1 MPTRRAFLVHLAAA
15 PFYFHHLAAASF
27 PATNLDPVSG
37 DLAHAFTSPPE
48 ATRPYVLWM
57 WMGCNISKQGI
68 TRDLEAMKEAGI
80 GGATIFSLA
89 DTLIPWAGVIGKSPT
104 PEIVTWTEP
113 WWAMVHHAA
122 SECRRLGLELTLH
135 NCAGYES
142 SGGTWI
148 TPELAMQ
155 EVIWSEQKVTGGK
168 PLVLTLPRAVVDP
181 HPHSLFPEL
190 WIPSEGKIAAPIVE
204 GRKTYYRDIAVAAIP
219 AEGAPTLDR
228 VFDLSAK
235 MNPQGELRWDAP
247 PGEWSIYRFGHTT
260 TGAMIQPAQ
269 WDAIGLECDKMN
281 AEAVTFH
288 VQHVLGEMRKHLG
301 DLAGSALTTLY
312 FDSYEAGDPT
322 WTPKM
327 REEFQARRGYDI
339 VPWLPVFAGRTL
351 GTQSDTQRFQADFQ
365 RTVKDLYRDC
375 YWAVPRALAH
385 EAGLQFVAEPYT
397 GPWEVEEVVKFLD
410 HANMEFWTTGNTYS
424 PVAADPIRES
434 AYACGQRIVGAE
446 AFTTQPDF
454 AHWDEHP
461 AWLKPIGDA
470 AFCAGVN
477 RMSVHHWV
485 QQPWEP
491 KYRPGNAMGQWGTH
505 FGRYQTW
512 WEPGKAWFQYL
523 WRCQTLLQAGVLV
536 PASAESSAQLVPTS
550 GTLDLQSIHRRRGGD
565 DIYFVANV
573 ARTAGAASCAFPVQG
588 KQPELWDPVWAT
600 MRDLPASAQSNGR
613 TSFDLQFAAG
623 QSFFVLFRKPAS
635 AAAGGPN
642 FPATKTVATLDGP
655 WAVHFDSEW
664 GGPAVVEFPTL
675 EDWTQRP
682 EPGIR
687 YYSGT
692 AVYRKTV
699 YLQANKK
706 LHLSLGEVRHLAT
719 VSLNGRKLGVV
730 WTAPWIIDIS
740 DAVVAGTNTIEIA
753 VTNVWANR
761 LIGDEHEPPDMLW
774 QQGDPRFHSG
784 YSLKEFPEWF
794 LRDEKR
800 PSQGR
805 YTFTTWNYFTRESP
819 LTPSGLL
826 GPVQLMTEV

>member
-1 MPTRRAFLVHLAAA
+1 
-15 PFYFHHLAAASF
+15 
-27 PATNLDPVSG
+27 
-37 DLAHAFTSPPE
+37 
-48 ATRPYVLWM
+48 M

-113 WWAMVHHAA
+113 WWAMLHHAA
-122 SECRRLGLELTLH
+122 SECRRLGLELILH

-155 EVIWSEQKVTGGK
+155 EVIWSEQKVTGGM
-168 PLVLTLPRAVVDP
+168 PLVLTLHKAVVDP

-204 GRKTYYRDIAVAAIP
+204 GRKNYYRDIAVVAMP
-219 AEGAPTLDR
+219 AEGVPTLDR
-228 VFDLSAK
+228 VLDLSGK
-235 MNPQGELRWDAP
+235 MNQQGELHWDAP

-351 GTQSDTQRFQADFQ
+351 STQSDTQRFQADFQ

-397 GPWEVEEVVKFLD
+397 GPWEVEEVVRFLD

-434 AYACGQRIVGAE
+434 AYERGQRIMGAE

-536 PASAESSAQLVPTS
+536 PASAETSAQLVPTS

-573 ARTAGAASCAFPVQG
+573 ARTAGAASCAFAVQG
-588 KQPELWDPVWAT
+588 KQPELWDPVWGA
-600 MRDLPASAQSNGR
+600 MRDLPAFAQREGR
-613 TSFDLQFAAG
+613 TSFDLQFEAG
-623 QSFFVLFRKPAS
+623 QSFFVLFRKPAA
-635 AAAGGPN
+635 AAAGGAN
-642 FPATKTVATLDGP
+642 FPAMKTVATLDGP
-655 WAVHFDSEW
+655 WDVHFDPEW
-664 GGPAVVEFPTL
+664 GGPAAVAFATL
-675 EDWTQRP
+675 EDWTRRP

-719 VSLNGRKLGVV
+719 VSVNGRKMGVV
-730 WTAPWIIDIS
+730 WTAPWSIDIS
-740 DAVVAGTNTIEIA
+740 DAAVAGTNTIEIA

-774 QQGDPRFHSG
+774 QEGDPHFHSG
-784 YSLKEFPEWF
+784 FSLKEFPEWF
-794 LRDEKR
+794 LKDEKR
-800 PSQGR
+800 PSPGR

-819 LTPSGLL
+819 LVPSGLL
-826 GPVQLMTEV
+826 GPVQVITEV

>member
-1 MPTRRAFLVHLAAA
+1 MPTRRAFLFHLAAA
-15 PFYFHHLAAASF
+15 PLYLRNLAEAAL
-27 PATNLDPVSG
+27 PA
-37 DLAHAFTSPPE
+37 DLAQAFTAPPE
-48 ATRPYVLWM
+48 AARPYVLWM
-57 WMGCNISKQGI
+57 WMGCNISRLGI

-89 DTLIPWAGVIGKSPT
+89 DTLIPWAGVIEKSPT

-122 SECRRLGLELTLH
+122 SECRRLGLELILH

-155 EVIWSEQKVTGGK
+155 EVIWSARQVTGGAS
-168 PLVLTLPRAVVDP
+168 LVLTLNKAAVDP
-181 HPHSLFPEL
+181 HPHSQFPEL
-190 WIPSEGKIAAPIVE
+190 YIPSLGKIAAPVVE
-204 GRKTYYRDIAVAAIP
+204 GRKTYYRDIAVVALP
-219 AEGAPTLDR
+219 AEGVPTLDR
-228 VFDLSAK
+228 VLDLTAK
-235 MNPQGELRWDAP
+235 MNAQGELRWDAP
-247 PGEWSIYRFGHTT
+247 EGEWLIYRFGHTT

-288 VQHVLGEMRKHLG
+288 VQHVLGEIRKHLG
-301 DLAGSALTTLY
+301 DLAGPTMTTLY

-327 REEFQARRGYDI
+327 RAEFLARRGYDI
-339 VPWLPVFAGRTL
+339 VPWLPVLAGRTL
-351 GTQSDTQRFQADFQ
+351 GSQSDTDRFQADFQ

-397 GPWEVEEVVKFLD
+397 GPWEIDEVVRFLD
-410 HANMEFWTTGNTYS
+410 HANMEFWTNDGKYTPT
-424 PVAADPIRES
+424 AADPIREC
-434 AYACGQRIVGAE
+434 AYEFGQRIMGAE
-446 AFTTQPDF
+446 AFTTLPEF

-477 RMSVHHWV
+477 RMNVHHFV
-485 QQPWEP
+485 QQPWGP
-491 KYRPGNAMGQWGTH
+491 QYQPGNAMGQWGVH

-523 WRCQTLLQAGVLV
+523 WRCQTLLQAGALV
-536 PASAESSAQLVPTS
+536 PDSPALLTAKS
-550 GTLDLQSIHRRRGGD
+550 GALELRTIHRRRGED
-565 DIYFVANV
+565 DIYFVANL
-573 ARTAGAASCAFPVQG
+573 ARTAGTASCSFPVQG
-588 KQPELWDPVWAT
+588 RQPELWDPVWGT
-600 MRDLPASAQSNGR
+600 TRDLPVFVQHGGR
-613 TSFDLQFAAG
+613 TSFDAHFEPA
-623 QSFFVLFRKPAS
+623 QSFFVVFRKPA
-635 AAAGGPN
+635 AERREGVN
-642 FPATKTVATLDGP
+642 FPAMKTVAVIEGP
-655 WAVHFDSEW
+655 WTVHFDPAW
-664 GGPAVVEFPTL
+664 GGPATVEFASL
-675 EDWTQRP
+675 EDWTKRP

-692 AVYRKTV
+692 AIYTKSVH
-699 YLQANKK
+699 LQGKK
-706 LHLSLGEVRHLAT
+706 LHLSLGVVNHLAT
-719 VSLNGRKLGVV
+719 VTVNGRKLGVV
-730 WTAPWIIDIS
+730 WTAPWTVDIS
-740 DAVVAGTNTIEIA
+740 DAVVAGDNKIEIA

-761 LIGDEHEPPDMLW
+761 LIGDEQEPEDMVW
-774 QQGDPRFHSG
+774 QAGDPNFHSG

-794 LRDEKR
+794 LNHEKR
-800 PSQGR
+800 PSPGR

-819 LTPSGLL
+819 LVPSGLL
-826 GPVQLMTEV
+826 GPVDVLIED